1 MSLPGSSSSSS
12 SPFKN
17 KTRSSADIGD
27 EEKEIPNPSQKPFDP
42 KALTT
47 PDVSESEE
55 PNIPAVTAN
64 AQAIAPVHA
73 RPQEIE
79 DVGPPI
85 HVDRSSFDLGA
96 ALRNLRSDNNNLIVQ
111 TLRKLHLRFWHASEE
126 KLTTIIR
133 GAGVDKKVL
142 DLIPSVCNS
151 CKVCRMWHR
160 PANRATTSTRVSTKF
175 NQVVQIDLL
184 FVEDMIIIHLIDE
197 ATRFSICEL
206 IPNKQTTTIID
217 AVTLC
222 WFKYFG
228 PPE

>member
-1 MSLPGSSSSSS
+1 
-12 SPFKN
+12 
-17 KTRSSADIGD
+17 
-27 EEKEIPNPSQKPFDP
+27 
-42 KALTT
+42 
-47 PDVSESEE
+47 
-55 PNIPAVTAN
+55 
-64 AQAIAPVHA
+64 
-73 RPQEIE
+73 
-79 DVGPPI
+79 
-85 HVDRSSFDLGA
+85 
-96 ALRNLRSDNNNLIVQ
+96 
-111 TLRKLHLRFWHASEE
+111 
-126 KLTTIIR
+126 
-133 GAGVDKKVL
+133 
-142 DLIPSVCNS
+142 
-151 CKVCRMWHR
+151 MWHR